1 MQTPFP
7 ARDCAQAVAQF
18 AKALDGRAPKRIQA
32 HWNGADGVAMLIA
45 AEAALE
51 AAWPGPTAK
60 ELVWLTGARGAPVLR
75 LEARGADGAVIEDAG
90 FLVG

>member
-1 MQTPFP
+1 MPPPHP

-18 AKALDGRAPKRIQA
+18 AKALEGRAPKRIQA
-32 HWNGADGVAMLIA
+32 HWNGADGVAMLTA

-60 ELVWLTGARGAPVLR
+60 ELVWLTGPRGASVLR
-75 LEARGADGAVIEDAG
+75 LEARGADGSVIGDAG
-90 FLVG
+90 FVVG